1 MKKIEAIIRP
11 SKLEDVKEALA
22 EYGVKGM
29 TVTQVMGCGKQK
41 GRVNVY
47 RGQEYT
53 INLLPKVKLEIILRN
68 SLVDE
73 VVDLIVQTAKT
84 GEVGDGKIFIYPVE
98 NAIRIRTGETG
109 DEAL

>member
-11 SKLEDVKEALA
+11 SKLEEIKKVLDK
-22 EYGVKGM
+22 YGIKGM
-29 TVTQVMGCGKQK
+29 TVSQVMGCGNQK

-53 INLLPKVKLEIILRN
+53 INLLPKIKVEIILTDLR
-68 SLVDE
+68 VEE
-73 VVDLIVQTAKT
+73 VVDQIVRTART

-98 NAIRIRTGETG
+98 NAIRIRTGDSG
-109 DEAL
+109 SEAL

>member
-1 MKKIEAIIRP
+1 MKKIEAIIRS
-11 SKLEDVKEALA
+11 SKLEEVKQALN
-22 EYGVKGM
+22 EYGIKGM

-53 INLLPKVKLEIILRN
+53 INLLPKIKIEIILQDNR
-68 SLVDE
+68 VDE
-73 VVDLIVQTAKT
+73 VVDLIIKTART

-98 NAIRIRTGETG
+98 NAIRIRTGESG